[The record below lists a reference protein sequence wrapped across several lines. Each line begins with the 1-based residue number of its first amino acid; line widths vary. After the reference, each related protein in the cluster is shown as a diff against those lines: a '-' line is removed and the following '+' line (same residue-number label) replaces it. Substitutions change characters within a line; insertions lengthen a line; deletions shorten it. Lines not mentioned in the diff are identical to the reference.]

1 MKRLLQNTIQLG
13 NCLSRQSALNQ
24 RSIDLDCTANTLA
37 VQLQAEMSLERTQCI

>member
-24 RSIDLDCTANTLA
+24 RSIDLDCTAHTLA
-37 VQLQAEMSLERTQCI
+37 AQLQAEMSLGHTHCM